1 MAALVLTALSISP
14 VFKDSDQGISNAIF
28 CPLFLTRT
36 RVSSAGTFL
45 TCNQFRS
52 LIEFDEFFSGF

>member
-28 CPLFLTRT
+28 NTSSRE
-36 RVSSAGTFL
+36 RRRHVSDL
-45 TCNQFRS
+45 Q
-52 LIEFDEFFSGF
+52 LILMFN